1 MRNSAH
7 RYSRGSSSPPA
18 RDTRPIRRSMKAT
31 PRRKSLDS
39 PECQSIRIPLSTN
52 EGARGAPFRKA
63 HLNFSVAVQPASLL
77 PRLLSGQ
84 RLDAPSRSTNGG
96 SLDTA
101 QNLFSTTSL
110 LRLLHQSAVDI
121 SSIRGRQ

>member
-31 PRRKSLDS
+31 RRRKSLDS

-52 EGARGAPFRKA
+52 EGARGVPFRKA

-84 RLDAPSRSTNGG
+84 RLDAPRSEEHTSELQ
-96 SLDTA
+96 SLA
-101 QNLFSTTSL
+101 YL
-110 LRLLHQSAVDI
+110 V
-121 SSIRGRQ
+121 

>member
-1 MRNSAH
+1 
-7 RYSRGSSSPPA
+7 
-18 RDTRPIRRSMKAT
+18 MKAT

-39 PECQSIRIPLSTN
+39 PECQSIRIPLSTH
-52 EGARGAPFRKA
+52 ECARAAPIRKA

-84 RLDAPSRSTNGG
+84 CLDAPSRSTNRE

-101 QNLFSTTSL
+101 QNLVSTTSF

-121 SSIRGRQ
+121 SSIRDRR